1 MIAPDLFSTPS
12 AKPPWRAPTPGEHVC
27 AVCGGRAPFGLGA
40 QWLCREHVPAD
51 FLPKG
56 RGR

>member
-1 MIAPDLFSTPS
+1 MTAPDLFSTAPARPAS
-12 AKPPWRAPTPGEHVC
+12 APTPGEHVC

-56 RGR
+56 RG